1 MGACVRKPHTPRSD
15 DAGGRSGG
23 GARRRRA
30 RRGGGKGRRKAPSR
44 TASMETIQ
52 EAEVPGPAPGADAA
66 GDNRTY
72 SNPAFQGGWL
82 GRDGT
87 TSRLLAS
94 VSRLGSDLRGTTGRE
109 IALLGH

>member
-1 MGACVRKPHTPRSD
+1 MGACVSRPSACVRKPHTPRSD

-87 TSRLLAS
+87 GQDDEQAARFGFAA
-94 VSRLGSDLRGTTGRE
+94 GF
-109 IALLGH
+109 